1 MDRSPTCLS
10 IALLLTILLSGC
22 NDAPGEDPIL
32 LPEEP
37 PQLEFLSPTDHLNR
51 ASIALRARR
60 ASPEEMRAV
69 QQDPGQLEVI
79 VDAYLETDD
88 FGLMIRDMH
97 AESLLMRS
105 ERIGLP
111 AVGPLFG
118 TDMGEIFRSLAE
130 APLRLIEDIVM
141 SNRPYTDIVQADYTM
156 GNAVSATVWGLD
168 YDPAGPEWQRLS
180 WRLDPSPAVM
190 NPPGAPEARPAAGIL
205 SSSELWLRHYSNGSN
220 YHRGRG
226 NLIADAL
233 LCADFLGR
241 DVPVSGTIDL
251 SDDAAVATAVNTQ
264 EECVSCHQSLDPLSG
279 YLWPFRQ
286 RIGNVIISRIYT
298 EQDSIC
304 DEDPDSFEAL
314 LNCYPLLDYTKSTA
328 NGWQPRELR
337 PPGYYGLGAGNLGD
351 LGALIAVD
359 PRFSLCAAKRFYGYL
374 SQVDVKSVP
383 LDVAGPLQ
391 QIFADSG
398 YDAKALARAVVLSDA
413 FRASHLTDPEETE
426 HIAGLQVIRPRHYGR
441 MLEEITDFEWRINPD
456 SATCGLGEIYRC
468 WGEDDMSAGSAFGFT
483 AMAGGIDSHLVTI
496 PTHTMTPVRALFYS
510 ALASEAAGYVVPR
523 DAAVSNAGQRELFTT
538 LSSLQDSDEA
548 SIRSQLEEL
557 HLRVLGEFVPT
568 NSIEID
574 ESYALFSTAM
584 TNSGGDTEEAW
595 KVVLS
600 ALLQSDR
607 AIFY

>member
-1 MDRSPTCLS
+1 LGT
-10 IALLLTILLSGC
+10 LLTGC
-22 NDAPGEDPIL
+22 NNAPAEDPNL

-37 PQLEFLSPTDHLNR
+37 PQVEFLSPTDHLNR

-79 VDAYLETDD
+79 IDAYLETDD

-111 AVGPLFG
+111 SVGPLFG
-118 TDMGEIFRSLAE
+118 TEMGEIYRSLAE

-141 SNRPYTDIVQADYTM
+141 SNKPYTDIVLADYTM
-156 GNAVSATVWGLD
+156 GNAISALVWGLD
-168 YDPAGPEWQRLS
+168 YDAGGPEWQHLS
-180 WRLDPSPAVM
+180 WPLDPSPTIM
-190 NPPGAPEARPAAGIL
+190 SPPGPPETRPAAGIL

-233 LCADFLGR
+233 LCSDFLGR
-241 DVPVSGTIDL
+241 DVPISGTIDL
-251 SDDAAVATAVNTQ
+251 SDDDAVAAAVNTQ
-264 EECVSCHQSLDPLSG
+264 KECVGCHQSLDPLSG

-286 RIGNVIISRIYT
+286 RIGNFVVSTIYT
-298 EQDSIC
+298 EENSIC
-304 DEDPDSFEAL
+304 DEDPNSFEAL
-314 LNCYPLLDYTKSTA
+314 INCYPLLDYTKSSS
-328 NGWQPRELR
+328 NGWQLRGLR
-337 PPGYYGLGAGNLGD
+337 PPGYYGLGADDLGD
-351 LGALIAVD
+351 LGGLIAND
-359 PRFSLCAAKRFYGYL
+359 PRFSLCAARRFYGYL
-374 SQVDVKSVP
+374 GQVDVDSVP
-383 LDVAGPLQ
+383 LDVAAPLQ

-413 FRASHLTDPEETE
+413 FRASHLTDAEETE
-426 HIAGLQVIRPRHYGR
+426 HIAGLQVVRPRHYGR
-441 MLEEITDFEWRINPD
+441 MLEELTDFEWRINPD

-468 WGEDDMSAGSAFGFT
+468 WGEDDLSAGSAFGFT
-483 AMAGGIDSHLVTI
+483 AMAGGIDSQLVTI

-523 DAAVSNAGQRELFTT
+523 DAAVSSPEQRELFTT
-538 LSSLQDSDEA
+538 LSSLQASDES

-557 HLRVLGEFVPT
+557 HLRVLGEFVLT
-568 NSIEID
+568 NSIEVN
-574 ESYALFSTAM
+574 ESYALFSVAL
-584 TNSGGDTEEAW
+584 TNSGGDTQEAW